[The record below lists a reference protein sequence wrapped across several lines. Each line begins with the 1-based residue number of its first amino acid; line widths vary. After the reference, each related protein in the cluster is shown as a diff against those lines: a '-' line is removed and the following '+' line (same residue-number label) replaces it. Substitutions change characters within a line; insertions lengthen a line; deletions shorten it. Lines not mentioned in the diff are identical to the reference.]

1 MFFGNF
7 SYKYSDYAA
16 ITFLFIDSF
25 LAISKVLCI
34 GVALNLN
41 NMQNKQKVTL
51 YIPSEIHKRLKIRA
65 ATDEESMSFIV
76 EKAVD
81 FYLQHPPK
89 VEESENINSGKIYQV
104 HFCPECKAAI
114 SIKDKQILPLKN
126 QSNVIKDNFSLD
138 TADEKTVKSN
148 TSDKKTFVFY

>member
-1 MFFGNF
+1 
-7 SYKYSDYAA
+7 
-16 ITFLFIDSF
+16 
-25 LAISKVLCI
+25 
-34 GVALNLN
+34 
-41 NMQNKQKVTL
+41 MQNKQKVTL
-51 YIPSEIHKRLKIRA
+51 YIPSEIHKRLKISA

>member
-1 MFFGNF
+1 
-7 SYKYSDYAA
+7 
-16 ITFLFIDSF
+16 
-25 LAISKVLCI
+25 
-34 GVALNLN
+34 
-41 NMQNKQKVTL
+41 MQNKQKVTL

-126 QSNVIKDNFSLD
+126 LIIQ
-138 TADEKTVKSN
+138 T
-148 TSDKKTFVFY
+148 KKTFLFY